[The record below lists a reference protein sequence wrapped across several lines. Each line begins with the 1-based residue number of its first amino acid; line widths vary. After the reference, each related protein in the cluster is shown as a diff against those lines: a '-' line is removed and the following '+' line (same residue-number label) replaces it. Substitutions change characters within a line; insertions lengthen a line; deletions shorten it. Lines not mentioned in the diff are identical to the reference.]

1 MKEKDFKQIITSF
14 DQYSQNKKTID
25 NSSSKLIE
33 NINKSTNIKI
43 DEYKYSS
50 WYLFQVYDE
59 DDLVSVFI
67 NPKTISFIKDEYKN
81 KYILNNLENRL
92 IELDFNSI
100 ERTNN
105 QLNFNK
111 DGISYSLYIKEYQDV
126 LNLIN
131 KINDLGS
138 KYSLLINTF
147 KIIKELINQDAIKLI
162 DPIILFSLFSN
173 AFKNYELQDN
183 KYYCYLE
190 LLIKAIDEL
199 INNRKY
205 VIEYFNNEILV
216 YDLLNETIITEIKKL
231 RKSLS
236 KAISTEEDEL
246 KFDSSKEIV
255 IDVNPI
261 KENNAFM
268 WHYKVI
274 NKDLENSGGIYQNT
288 VEEYQTA
295 ILKGIFKG
303 LKRIVDSPNLINKK
317 IVLKCEY
324 EGILTEKMLSNDE
337 NKSRMKTIKQ
347 LIETNN
353 LKVTELK

>member
-1 MKEKDFKQIITSF
+1 M
-14 DQYSQNKKTID
+14 
-25 NSSSKLIE
+25 
-33 NINKSTNIKI
+33 
-43 DEYKYSS
+43 
-50 WYLFQVYDE
+50 
-59 DDLVSVFI
+59 
-67 NPKTISFIKDEYKN
+67 
-81 KYILNNLENRL
+81 
-92 IELDFNSI
+92 
-100 ERTNN
+100 
-105 QLNFNK
+105 
-111 DGISYSLYIKEYQDV
+111 
-126 LNLIN
+126 
-131 KINDLGS
+131 
-138 KYSLLINTF
+138 
-147 KIIKELINQDAIKLI
+147 
-162 DPIILFSLFSN
+162 
-173 AFKNYELQDN
+173 
-183 KYYCYLE
+183 
-190 LLIKAIDEL
+190 

-205 VIEYFNNEILV
+205 VIEYFNNDISI

-261 KENNAFM
+261 KENNVFM